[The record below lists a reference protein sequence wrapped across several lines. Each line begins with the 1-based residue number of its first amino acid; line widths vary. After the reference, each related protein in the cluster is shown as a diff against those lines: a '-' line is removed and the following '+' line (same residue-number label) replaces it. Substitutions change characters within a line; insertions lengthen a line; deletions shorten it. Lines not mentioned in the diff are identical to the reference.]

1 MTRAADTPRITL
13 NGGSIKQL
21 TFISIALLAAACDGK
36 GAPTAVEPS
45 TEVAGRATV
54 VHAGES
60 IQAAIDAAA
69 PGGVIRIEPGTY
81 QEALTIHTPGLRLV
95 GQGGESS
102 PGVVIQNP
110 GGVDDGVTVTAGSNG
125 FVLDNVTIRGF
136 IDNGILI
143 TGVDGFRLSRITA
156 IGNGEYGL
164 FPVFSSHGLI
174 ERCTVTGHTDAGIYV
189 GQSTDIE
196 VRRSTA
202 HGNVLGIEI
211 ENSTRVGV
219 LDNES
224 YDNVVG
230 VMVVLLPGLTVKT
243 SDGVVVR
250 RNRVHDNNRV
260 NFGTPGELES
270 FVPTGSGIL
279 VVGVDR
285 ATIDDNVVT
294 GNQFVGVGLGSS
306 LILGALAGLPA
317 SAFDDIEPNPDG
329 VRITRNRATG
339 NGGISSIPFLP
350 AVDLLW
356 DGSGSDNCWL
366 SNRFDT
372 SVPDPLP
379 ACPRDGSGK

>member
-1 MTRAADTPRITL
+1 MRKLSAL
-13 NGGSIKQL
+13 CL
-21 TFISIALLAAACDGK
+21 ALLAAACDNPAV
-36 GAPTAVEPS
+36 APDPEPS
-45 TEVAGRATV
+45 AHIVAAAAV
-54 VHAGES
+54 VHPGQS
-60 IQAAIDAAA
+60 IQSAIDAATS
-69 PGGVIRIEPGTY
+69 GGIIRIEPGTY
-81 QEALTIHTPGLRLV
+81 REALRIDIPNLRIIGL
-95 GQGGESS
+95 GGDGG

-110 GGVDDGVTVTAGSNG
+110 GGADDGITVAQHATG
-125 FVLDNVTIRGF
+125 FVLENVTVRDF
-136 IDNGILI
+136 IDNGIVL
-143 TGVDGFRLSRITA
+143 TGVDRFLLSRVTA
-156 IGNGEYGL
+156 ISNGEYGL
-164 FPVFSSHGLI
+164 FPVFSSHGVI
-174 ERCTVTGHTDAGIYV
+174 ERCTVTGHSDAGIYV

-211 ENSTRVGV
+211 ENSTRVSV

-243 SDGVVVR
+243 SEGVRVR
-250 RNRVHDNNRV
+250 GNRVHDNNRP

-285 ATIDDNVVT
+285 AVIDDNIVT
-294 GNQFVGVGLGSS
+294 GNRFVGIGLGSS

-317 SAFDDIEPNPDG
+317 SAFDDIEPNPDR
-329 VRITRNRATG
+329 VRVTRNRATG

-356 DGSGSDNCWL
+356 DGSGTGNCWL
-366 SNRFDT
+366 ANRFGT
-372 SVPDPLP
+372 AVPEPLP
-379 ACPRDGSGK
+379 AYR